1 MIARWIRDL
10 PLRRKLVGV
19 ITATSA
25 VALLAA
31 SAALITLD
39 VQRFRADMQEDLEAV
54 GRILG
59 DNTTAALSFSDP
71 DTAEEVLGALAA
83 KPQIAAAAIYDGSG
97 HLFASYTRDDAPEGP
112 PASPG
117 PLGVRGDRNSLV
129 AVEPVVLR
137 GQPIGTIYVRSSLD
151 GLYAR
156 LRTRVMT
163 VALVLTAA
171 WLLTLLLSA
180 WLQRLVAD
188 PLLNLTATA
197 RDVSARQD
205 YSLRATPHARD
216 EIGVLVTAFNDML
229 SQIERRDAQLL
240 ASTQLLEQRVAER
253 TEQLKQELVERQR
266 AEEELERRN
275 AELVSTNRE
284 LDDFAYIASHD
295 LKEPLRGIHNYARFL
310 VEDYGPRFDADG
322 RAKLDTLIRL
332 SRRMEI
338 LIDSLLHYSRL
349 GRTDLSLESVDVQ
362 EVVDEVLDRLAITL
376 RERQVE
382 VRVPGRLPV
391 VEADRVHVAEAFA
404 NLVTNSVKYNDKD
417 QRWIEIGTSSVARA
431 DGDAS
436 HAGLAFY
443 VRDNGIGIPG
453 RHLDSVFR
461 IFKRLHARDEFGGGT
476 GAGLTIVRKIVERHH
491 GRVWIESTPGEGTT
505 VYFTLQKGA

>member
-1 MIARWIRDL
+1 
-10 PLRRKLVGV
+10 V
-19 ITATSA
+19 T
-25 VALLAA
+25 
-31 SAALITLD
+31 
-39 VQRFRADMQEDLEAV
+39 
-54 GRILG
+54 
-59 DNTTAALSFSDP
+59 
-71 DTAEEVLGALAA
+71 
-83 KPQIAAAAIYDGSG
+83 
-97 HLFASYTRDDAPEGP
+97 
-112 PASPG
+112 
-117 PLGVRGDRNSLV
+117 
-129 AVEPVVLR
+129 
-137 GQPIGTIYVRSSLD
+137 
-151 GLYAR
+151 
-156 LRTRVMT
+156 T

-171 WLLTLLLSA
+171 WLLTFLLST

-188 PLLNLTATA
+188 PLLGLTATA

-205 YSLRATPHARD
+205 YSLRATPHGRD

-240 ASTQLLEQRVAER
+240 AATQLLEHRVAER
-253 TEQLKQELVERQR
+253 TDQLSQELRERQR

-275 AELVSTNRE
+275 AELVLTNRE

-349 GRTDLSLESVDVQ
+349 GRTDLTLERVDVQ
-362 EVVDEVLDRLAITL
+362 DVVDDVLDRLAISL
-376 RERQVE
+376 RERDVQV
-382 VRVPGRLPV
+382 RIPRRLPT
-391 VEADRVHVAEAFA
+391 VEADRVHLAEAFA
-404 NLVTNSVKYNDKD
+404 NLITNAVKYNDKP
-417 QRWIEIGTSSVARA
+417 QRWIEIGTSSAARPGE
-431 DGDAS
+431 DDS
-436 HAGLAFY
+436 RDVAFY
-443 VRDNGIGIPG
+443 VRDNGIGIQA